1 MPSDSSSVS
10 SFNLSVLAVGPYD
23 NRAYVLSCAE
33 TRQAVIIDAADEP
46 QRILATC
53 EGLVVQAI
61 LTTHGHADHIQAV
74 DGVQAALAVPFFL
87 HPADAAI
94 AGRRPDEPLA
104 HGQEIGVGTLNLHVI
119 HTPGHTPGS
128 VCFVVEPV
136 IYSGDTLFPG
146 GPGAT
151 RWDYSDFGQIMD
163 SIEQRL
169 MVYPDETVIYPG
181 HGASTTLGS
190 ERPHLGEWRR
200 RGW

>member
-1 MPSDSSSVS
+1 
-10 SFNLSVLAVGPYD
+10 
-23 NRAYVLSCAE
+23 
-33 TRQAVIIDAADEP
+33 VIIDAADEAE
-46 QRILATC
+46 RILEAC
-53 EGLVVQAI
+53 ENLTVQAI
-61 LTTHGHADHIQAV
+61 LTTHGHTDHIQAV
-74 DGVQAALAVPFFL
+74 DDVQEALRVPFFL

-94 AGRRPDEPLA
+94 AGRQPDEPLS
-104 HGQEIGVGTLNLHVI
+104 HGQEIAVGTLNLHVI

-128 VCFVVEPV
+128 VCFAIEPV

-163 SIEQRL
+163 SIEQHL
-169 MVYPDETVIYPG
+169 MIFPDATVVYPG
-181 HGASTTLGS
+181 HGASTTLGR